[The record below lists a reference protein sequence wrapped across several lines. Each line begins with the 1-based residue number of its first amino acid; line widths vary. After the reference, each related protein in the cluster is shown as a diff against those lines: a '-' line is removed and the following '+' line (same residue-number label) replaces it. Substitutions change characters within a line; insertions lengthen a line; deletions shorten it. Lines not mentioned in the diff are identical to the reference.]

1 MLHRNVR
8 LELRN
13 IKICD
18 VNEVMEGLICFSDYN
33 GQNKIVYF
41 PLSMQSNIVFE
52 KD

>member
-18 VNEVMEGLICFSDYN
+18 VNEIMEEGLIF
-33 GQNKIVYF
+33 
-41 PLSMQSNIVFE
+41 L
-52 KD
+52 